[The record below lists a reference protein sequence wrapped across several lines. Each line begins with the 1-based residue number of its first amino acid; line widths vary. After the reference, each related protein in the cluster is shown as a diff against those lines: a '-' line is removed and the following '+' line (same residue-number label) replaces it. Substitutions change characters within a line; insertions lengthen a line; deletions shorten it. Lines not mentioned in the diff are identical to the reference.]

1 MSTNYTQEVSAIKS
15 AIRKR
20 LLWLDTKWIS
30 NNCPSPTGT
39 TSMNA
44 DNVITVYPNPA
55 TDKVTISID
64 GNLKGTIIT
73 FVHNVQGVQVAQLET
88 TSSSFN
94 IDLSAFSSGMYM
106 IRIQTEK
113 GSFVRKIVKE

>member
-1 MSTNYTQEVSAIKS
+1 
-15 AIRKR
+15 
-20 LLWLDTKWIS
+20 
-30 NNCPSPTGT
+30 
-39 TSMNA
+39 MNA